1 METDLFK
8 VLILMLRNNFL
19 PFISGSITKVSKT
32 TIYNNLWWFLSM
44 LENFCKFQC
53 IIKISDMSNKSTNFL
68 TKEFDIFSLYNLALP
83 ITLVG
88 FTIPRTNN
96 TPKYLNIE

>member
-8 VLILMLRNNFL
+8 VLILMSHNNLFK
-19 PFISGSITKVSKT
+19 GSITRV
-32 TIYNNLWWFLSM
+32 
-44 LENFCKFQC
+44 
-53 IIKISDMSNKSTNFL
+53 SNKSTNFL
-68 TKEFDIFSLYNLALP
+68 TKGFDIFSLYNLALP
-83 ITLVG
+83 ITRVG